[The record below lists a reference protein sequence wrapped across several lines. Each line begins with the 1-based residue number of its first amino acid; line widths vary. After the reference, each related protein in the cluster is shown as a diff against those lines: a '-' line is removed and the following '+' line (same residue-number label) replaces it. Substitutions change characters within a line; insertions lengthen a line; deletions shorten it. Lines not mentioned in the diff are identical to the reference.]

1 MSPALPCPL
10 ESTTLAAA
18 NYDGDRG
25 QLRIDFRDGS
35 RYAYS
40 GVPVQLFLDL
50 IAAPSKGAFF
60 NHRIRGRFVYV
71 KIPREN

>member
-1 MSPALPCPL
+1 MSPALPSL
-10 ESTTLAAA
+10 LQSTTLAAA
-18 NYDGDRG
+18 DYDGNRG

-60 NHRIRGRFVYV
+60 NRRIRGRFVYV
-71 KIPREN
+71 KIAHEN